1 MNESIYKSYDELPLF
16 LNARMVAQ
24 LLGVSPSS
32 AADARKRLSR
42 SADRQPSG
50 GSQGGI
56 PELGKGADGPMKY
69 TRYPS
74 RDAIR
79 NYFPLP
85 NEIFRLG
92 LTPGELA
99 VYTFLLKC
107 ENRETYQCYPSYRT
121 IGEAVGMSRNTV
133 KKHVDSLVRKRLV
146 YAEQTTVTLKDGT
159 KRNGSLLYTIRP
171 IQEAKEY
178 FVEQQ
183 AKANEIARLKKLAPL

>member
-1 MNESIYKSYDELPLF
+1 
-16 LNARMVAQ
+16 
-24 LLGVSPSS
+24 
-32 AADARKRLSR
+32 
-42 SADRQPSG
+42 
-50 GSQGGI
+50 
-56 PELGKGADGPMKY
+56 MKY
-69 TRYPS
+69 SRYPS

-85 NEIFRLG
+85 NEIFQLG

-99 VYTFLLKC
+99 VYAFLLKC

-133 KKHVDSLVRKRLV
+133 KKHVDSLVEKRLL
-146 YAEQTTVTLKDGT
+146 YTEPTTVTLQDGT

-178 FVEQQ
+178 FVE
-183 AKANEIARLKKLAPL
+183 

>member
-1 MNESIYKSYDELPLF
+1 
-16 LNARMVAQ
+16 
-24 LLGVSPSS
+24 
-32 AADARKRLSR
+32 
-42 SADRQPSG
+42 
-50 GSQGGI
+50 
-56 PELGKGADGPMKY
+56 MKY
-69 TRYPS
+69 NRYPS

-85 NEIFRLG
+85 NEIFQLG

-99 VYTFLLKC
+99 VYAFLLKC

-133 KKHVDSLVRKRLV
+133 KKHVDSLVEKRLI
-146 YAEQTTVTLKDGT
+146 YTEPTTVTLKDGT
-159 KRNGSLLYTIRP
+159 KRNGSLLHTIRP